1 MSYKN
6 CITKLL
12 IVVIVI
18 MSLNINYIL
27 KVLYPFSNQS
37 VINNYSQMYGLDPC
51 LVAALIK
58 TESNFDSK
66 AKSSKN
72 AYGLMQITSTT
83 AKWAAE
89 QMGITNFNVD
99 MLYEPKFN
107 INMGCWYLNN
117 LNKEFSGNMTLV
129 LAAYNGG
136 SGNVQKWLNDAQH
149 SKDGINLHYIPFKET
164 DMYVKKVNVN
174 YNIYL
179 YLYKK
184 K

>member
-1 MSYKN
+1 MRYKKFLTKLVIVAVIISLLNLN
-6 CITKLL
+6 CI
-12 IVVIVI
+12 
-18 MSLNINYIL
+18 L
-27 KVLYPFSNQS
+27 KILYPFSNQGI
-37 VINNYSQMYGLDPC
+37 INKYSQMYNLDPC

-58 TESNFDSK
+58 TESNFNTK
-66 AKSSKN
+66 AKSSKK

-83 AKWAAE
+83 AEWVVA
-89 QMGITNFNVD
+89 QMGITDFKTN

-107 INMGCWYLNN
+107 IEIGCWYLNN
-117 LNKEFSGNMTLV
+117 LNKEFNGNMTLV

-136 SGNVQKWLNDAQH
+136 SGNVKKWLNSAQH

-184 K
+184 N